1 MLAAIC
7 WTFTKNVQN
16 TLGIPRMKFD
26 LFFMCLHC
34 GFVDILTSGLPRVA
48 GVDGEC
54 DAVIGG
60 DDRRCSPC
68 CEILLGPPWW

>member
-1 MLAAIC
+1 
-7 WTFTKNVQN
+7 
-16 TLGIPRMKFD
+16 
-26 LFFMCLHC
+26 MCLHR
-34 GFVDILTSGLPRVA
+34 GFVDIWTSGLPRVA
-48 GVDGEC
+48 GVDGKR